1 MTTTRKRKSTRKPT
15 FSWAN
20 LAETQF
26 APILDTE
33 TYALPTISDW
43 ARFFNVNTSQIYRWR
58 EKGIP
63 EKQADRIAVKYLR
76 LHPSLIWPEWF
87 DTAPK

>member
-1 MTTTRKRKSTRKPT
+1 MTTKRKRPSTRKPC
-15 FSWAN
+15 FSWSN
-20 LAETQF
+20 LADTQF

-33 TYALPTISDW
+33 NYALPTISEW
-43 ARFFNVNTSQIYRWR
+43 ARFFDVHTTQIYRWR

-76 LHPSLIWPEWF
+76 IHPSLIWPEWF